1 MKKPIGCLL
10 ALLLTASA
18 WAQDQWDLRR
28 CVDYALANNIS
39 VKQQDVQ
46 ARIARVNYDQS
57 LLSRYPSLN
66 LQSNLG
72 YNFGRSI
79 NIATNQFTDVSFF
92 SNNISLQTDVDVF
105 NFFSKQNGIAAYRL
119 YADAG
124 LALTDKIRNDIALN
138 VALSYLQVLLARQQV
153 EVLRIKQK
161 QTAAQLGVT
170 RKQVDA
176 GALPE
181 LNAAQLE
188 GQLAQDSAN
197 VVNAKTSEIQTLY
210 ALKALLALDAAQPFD
225 VQTPPV
231 ELIPVEPISA
241 LQPGLVY
248 EAALKNLPQQRYNSL
263 RLQGAEK
270 EVASARGAMYPRV
283 SFGAGLQTRYASTQ
297 QQAELLGYNTGFT
310 PIGLV
315 QGTTDTVLA
324 PFKEPN
330 YRTFRSPYFSQ
341 LNNNLSKFVGL
352 TITAPIFN
360 GGQARSNWK
369 RSKLNV
375 ETARLQ
381 QQSDSLTLKQ
391 DIYKAYADALNAME
405 KFNAAG
411 KTLEATQKTY
421 DFAGKRYN
429 IGLLSTLDLLTAQSN
444 LFSARLQ
451 RLSAQYEYVFRMKLL
466 EFYKGQGLKL

>member
-1 MKKPIGCLL
+1 MKKPISCLLGMLL
-10 ALLLTASA
+10 ALSA

-46 ARIARVNYDQS
+46 ARLARINYEQS
-57 LLSRYPSLN
+57 KLSQYPSLN

-119 YADAG
+119 YGDAA
-124 LALTDKIRNDIALN
+124 LALTEKVKNDIALN

-153 EVLRIKQK
+153 EVLRVKQA
-161 QTAAQLGVT
+161 QTAAQLAVT
-170 RKQVDA
+170 RKQVNA

-188 GQLAQDSAN
+188 AQLAQDSAN

-210 ALKALLALDAAQPFD
+210 ALKALLALDAAAPFD
-225 VQTPPV
+225 VVTPPV
-231 ELIPVEPISA
+231 ELIPVEPISELQPALVYAAA
-241 LQPGLVY
+241 LQ
-248 EAALKNLPQQRYNSL
+248 NLPQQRYNSL
-263 RLQGAEK
+263 RVQGAEK
-270 EVASARGAMYPRV
+270 EVASARGAMYPRF
-283 SFGAGLQTRYASTQ
+283 SLGAGIQTRYASTQ
-297 QQAELLGYNTGFT
+297 QQAELLGFNSGFA
-310 PIGLV
+310 PIGVV
-315 QGTTDTVLA
+315 QGTNDTVLA

-330 YRTFRSPYFSQ
+330 YRTFRSPYFTQ

-352 TITAPIFN
+352 TVTAPIFN
-360 GGQARSNWK
+360 GGQARSAWK
-369 RSKLNV
+369 RAKLNV
-375 ETARLQ
+375 QTLSLQ
-381 QQSDSLTLKQ
+381 QQQDSLTLKQ
-391 DIYKAYADALNAME
+391 DIYKAYADAVNALE
-405 KFNAAG
+405 KFNAAT
-411 KTLEATQKTY
+411 KTLEATQKTF
-421 DFAGKRYN
+421 DFASKRYN
-429 IGLLSTLDLLTAQSN
+429 IGLLSTYDLLVSQSN

-451 RLSAQYEYVFRMKLL
+451 RISAQFEYVFRMKLL

>member
-1 MKKPIGCLL
+1 MLL
-10 ALLLTASA
+10 AFSA
-18 WAQDQWDLRR
+18 WAQDSWDLRR

-46 ARIARVNYDQS
+46 ARLARINYDQS
-57 LLSRYPSLN
+57 KLSQYPSLN

-119 YADAG
+119 NGEAA
-124 LALTDKIRNDIALN
+124 LALTDKVKNDIALN

-153 EVLRIKQK
+153 EVLRVKQA

-170 RKQVDA
+170 RKQVNA

-188 GQLAQDSAN
+188 AQLAQDSAN

-210 ALKALLALDAAQPFD
+210 ALKALLALDAAAPFD
-225 VQTPPV
+225 VMTPPV
-231 ELIPVEPISA
+231 ELIPIEPITELRPDLVYAAA
-241 LQPGLVY
+241 LQ
-248 EAALKNLPQQRYNSL
+248 NLPQQRYNSL
-263 RLQGAEK
+263 RVQGAEK
-270 EVASARGAMYPRV
+270 EVASARGAMYPRF
-283 SFGAGLQTRYASTQ
+283 SLGAGLQTRYASTQ

-310 PIGLV
+310 PIGVV

-330 YRTFRSPYFSQ
+330 FRTFRSPYFNQ
-341 LNNNLSKFVGL
+341 LNNNLSKFIGL

-360 GGQARSNWK
+360 GGQARSAWK
-369 RSKLNV
+369 RAKLNV
-375 ETARLQ
+375 QTLSLQ
-381 QQSDSLTLKQ
+381 QQQDSLTLKQ
-391 DIYKAYADALNAME
+391 DIYKAYADAMNALE
-405 KFNAAG
+405 KFNAAT
-411 KTLEATQKTY
+411 KTLEATQKTFE
-421 DFAGKRYN
+421 FAGKRYN
-429 IGLLSTLDLLTAQSN
+429 IGLLSTYDLLVSQSN

-451 RLSAQYEYVFRMKLL
+451 RISAQFEYVFRMKLL